1 MTTHVF
7 LDTAPLL
14 FAVGDPHPDRAGS
27 RHLLAAAQ
35 RGELRLHVSAE
46 AVQEFAHH
54 RLRRTT
60 RAEAVAQTR
69 DVLALCDV
77 HAMCTRWGA
86 RCSAGGSRESTP
98 LRVRD
103 AIHAATAL
111 SQGFDHITTA
121 ADVDA
126 VPGLRRVAPL
136 DAGSI

>member
-86 RCSAGGSRESTP
+86 RCSAGGSVPWNRHTTMGTEQISQS
-98 LRVRD
+98 
-103 AIHAATAL
+103 AIQQTSSSWNHGVMRAA
-111 SQGFDHITTA
+111 SQ
-121 ADVDA
+121 
-126 VPGLRRVAPL
+126 R
-136 DAGSI
+136 SQSSSNS

>member
-14 FAVGDPHPDRAGS
+14 FTVGDPHPDRAAS
-27 RHLLAAAQ
+27 RQLLAAAQ

-77 HAMCTRWGA
+77 HAM
-86 RCSAGGSRESTP
+86 GGEVLRRALALLETTP
-98 LRVRD
+98 LRGRD

-111 SQGFDHITTA
+111 SQGFDHIITTD
-121 ADVDA
+121 ADFDA

>member
-1 MTTHVF
+1 VTTHVF

-14 FAVGDPHPDRAGS
+14 FAVGDPHPDRAAS
-27 RHLLAAAQ
+27 RQLLAAAQ

-69 DVLALCDV
+69 DVLALCHV
-77 HAMCTRWGA
+77 HAL
-86 RCSAGGSRESTP
+86 GGEVLRRALALIETTP
-98 LRVRD
+98 LRGRD

-111 SQGFDHITTA
+111 SQGYDHIITTD
-121 ADVDA
+121 ADFDV

-136 DAGSI
+136 DARSI